1 VNALI
6 AELVSVF
13 CAKLGLPPAITQT
26 LLGLALQAAALFPAA
41 QVEAALVAAAKAGA
55 HWLITRP
62 PGPDSTAP
70 DLGGNVPADH
80 PPIELDQPLGDSDPL
95 P

>member
-6 AELVSVF
+6 AELVTVF
-13 CAKLGLPPAITQT
+13 CAKLGFTPAITQT
-26 LLGLALQAAALFPAA
+26 VLGLVLQAVALLPTA
-41 QVEAALVAAAKAGA
+41 QVEAALIAAAKAGA

-80 PPIELDQPLGDSDPL
+80 PPIVLDQPLGDSDPL